1 MLAYRIRLRF
11 FIEARRNNPFD
22 KLPAR
27 HDLCGAMFGIFS
39 RAGKAESRA
48 AEVDVGSLYAQFF
61 AFGASSY
68 SWQQSPAVIASSLS
82 VPDGAGA
89 LLTEARRLSR
99 ISPILNAYIRCMVG
113 GITTG
118 APERPEFAEG
128 VPERVAAAAADLW
141 ERRHDCERER
151 DLLHRVMVDGE
162 IIILP
167 DGQIVPPDG
176 FEPIMAG
183 PDWMREVR
191 GYRIGRGAG
200 VRADVFYLGD
210 RRMGDARAVPWIG
223 PAMPFAQALANI
235 RISAGHGL
243 GALSR
248 IAAVVANASPDRIT
262 AGAGHRTGVVGTRDT
277 DNAAGAVPITSTGI
291 GSVPY
296 LKPGEEIARAMA
308 GPDKV
313 AQEYESLLERDCA
326 GALNLPLSELR
337 SDYSTG
343 SFSNLRM
350 SLARRRKRI
359 PAAADLVASALPPAP
374 VARAAVGR
382 LRRWAP
388 APYAGGRHGRA
399 QAPDMEGAAPRP
411 AATRER
417 GAVPCPTGGRGN
429 HRPGRRSGTIGDIGY
444 EKRASSWR
452 CGRVKSA
459 ARSTSSIRART
470 RLSGGASCW
479 RISIRWRPNTGAR

>member
-1 MLAYRIRLRF
+1 
-11 FIEARRNNPFD
+11 
-22 KLPAR
+22 
-27 HDLCGAMFGIFS
+27 MFN

-48 AEVDVGSLYAQFF
+48 AELDVGSLFAQFF

-99 ISPILNAYIRCMVG
+99 VSPILTAYLRCMVG

-118 APERPEFAEG
+118 SPERPEFAEG

-176 FEPIMAG
+176 FEPIMTG

-191 GYRIGRGAG
+191 GYRIGRGAS

-210 RRMGDARAVPWIG
+210 RRIGDARAVPWIG

-248 IAAVVANASPDRIT
+248 IAAVIANASPDRIT
-262 AGAGHRTGVVGTRDT
+262 AGTGHRTGIVGTRDT

-313 AQEYESLLERDCA
+313 AQEYESLLERDAA

-350 SLARRRKRI
+350 AWQDAEREYQRRRTWWHRHYRLPVWHAILSDAFADGRLPRMRVEDMDALKRPTWKGPHRDPPQPEKEAQSLALLVDKGI
-359 PAAADLVASALPPAP
+359 IDPAAA
-374 VARAAVGR
+374 AAQ
-382 LRRWAP
+382 L
-388 APYAGGRHGRA
+388 
-399 QAPDMEGAAPRP
+399 E
-411 AATRER
+411 
-417 GAVPCPTGGRGN
+417 N
-429 HRPGRRSGTIGDIGY
+429 
-444 EKRASSWR
+444 
-452 CGRVKSA
+452 
-459 ARSTSSIRART
+459 
-470 RLSGGASCW
+470 
-479 RISIRWRPNTGAR
+479 